1 MDEKRFLEIRKK
13 ALEICNRAVDL
24 LPVETPDDHSLL
36 MMAVAGTLLGIGYT
50 VELNT
55 HGYRHAKEW
64 VNAALGIA
72 QDISNAHGGNIR
84 LSVSSF
90 FRSNTK

>member
-24 LPVETPDDHSLL
+24 LPGETPDDHSIL
-36 MMAVAGTLLGIGYT
+36 MMAVAGTLLGIGYA

-55 HGYRHAKEW
+55 NGHRYAKEW
-64 VNAALGIA
+64 VNGALSIA

-84 LSVSSF
+84 LLVSSF
-90 FRSNTK
+90 FRINQK